1 MSVINSTVPK
11 IAINWLELLFL
22 SWEAARS
29 YDKFAVVFLFIKVPK
44 FYLKL
49 SHDLPFPL
57 QIFSPF
63 ILTVDAI

>member
-1 MSVINSTVPK
+1 MSVTNSVVPK
-11 IAINWLELLFL
+11 IAINSLELLLL

-29 YDKFAVVFLFIKVPK
+29 YDKFALVFLFKKTPE

-49 SHDLPFPL
+49 SHDLTFPL